1 MRTEQEMVAYALEV
15 DLQLL
20 PYIPELLADLEELGS
35 DAEWITQVIAG
46 LELAA
51 DSEVIDLGCGKGAVA
66 VEIAD
71 ELGFKVLGIDLFEP
85 FINSA
90 RELAVEMEVSALCE
104 FRVGNVLD
112 MAAAVGPRDVV
123 VFAALGDVL
132 GRLDDTVKVIREYVK
147 PGGVML
153 ISDLFLAA
161 GGSNEFPGFE
171 RYAHHS
177 ETIALLTS
185 SGDVLL
191 REVLLDDNADGD
203 EELEDDEAEKIRE
216 RAIKLALQHPELED
230 ALMHFA
236 SEQAR
241 ENEFVEANLIE
252 AVWVLRKT

>member
-15 DLQLL
+15 DPQLL

-35 DAEWITQVIAG
+35 DAELITQVLSG
-46 LELAA
+46 LDLAA
-51 DSEVIDLGCGKGAVA
+51 DAEVIDLGCGKGAVA
-66 VEIAD
+66 IEIAD

-90 RELAVEMEVSALCE
+90 RNLAAKMQVSALCE

-112 MAAAVGPRDVV
+112 MAAAVEPRDVV

-147 PGGVML
+147 PGGFIIV
-153 ISDLFLAA
+153 SDLFLAA
-161 GGSNEFPGFE
+161 AGSNEFPGFE

-185 SGDVLL
+185 NGDVLRHEIL
-191 REVLLDDNADGD
+191 VDDHADDD
-203 EELEDDEAEKIRE
+203 EEPADDEAEKIRE
-216 RAIKLALQHPELED
+216 RAIKLAVQHPELED

-252 AVWVLRKT
+252 AVWVLCKS